1 MHKEIEWLTVAT
13 IEKQTGIPNATI
25 RRYIRNHGHHLN
37 IRKKGKS
44 YLISDESIDVMEQIR
59 KLYDD
64 GKTLEQVEEALINTG
79 TPMTVTVIEEDEPMN
94 VNVGE
99 ALQTLD
105 KRLDEQNNLIQS
117 LVEQMNKQQ
126 AFIETKLAE
135 RDQRLIEAI
144 RETQETKKQIAIAA
158 AHNEQTKKDIN
169 SSPQKKWYE
178 FWK

>member
-1 MHKEIEWLTVAT
+1 MHKEVEWLTVAT
-13 IEKQTGIPNATI
+13 IEKQTGIPNATV

-44 YLISDESIDVMEQIR
+44 YLIANESIEIMEQIR

-79 TPMTVTVIEEDEPMN
+79 TPMTVTVIEEDERMT

-105 KRLDEQNNLIQS
+105 KRLDEQNTLIQS

-126 AFIETKLAE
+126 VFIETKLLE

-144 RETQETKKQIAIAA
+144 RENQEAKKQVAATAAIDEQSKIS
-158 AHNEQTKKDIN
+158 NE
-169 SSPQKKWYE
+169 PQKKWYQ

>member
-1 MHKEIEWLTVAT
+1 MHKEVEWLTVAT
-13 IEKQTGIPNATI
+13 IEKQTGIPNATV

-44 YLISDESIDVMEQIR
+44 YLIANESIEIMEQIR

-64 GKTLEQVEEALINTG
+64 GKTLEQVEETLINTG
-79 TPMTVTVIEEDEPMN
+79 TPMTVTVIEEDERMT

-105 KRLDEQNNLIQS
+105 KRLDEQNTLIQS

-126 AFIETKLAE
+126 AFIENKLME

-144 RETQETKKQIAIAA
+144 RENQEAK
-158 AHNEQTKKDIN
+158 NR
-169 SSPQKKWYE
+169 
-178 FWK
+178 